1 MEQAERD
8 RLRAWLR
15 PSPSIPLGKSVPL
28 AHWNMFSAGRVH
40 FSFKTPSFRQII
52 SHLAYLNQMQVPFL
66 TRKFP
71 FFFLAQPTVKVVN
84 SGKSFVMKCES
95 CYPVCFAHAPP
106 LLPVANKTWAFCL
119 ERWRKTLRV
128 LRDAA
133 GTLQSVKA
141 PSEDSSR
148 VMLRVGFC
156 VPAGNRCEN
165 WSSKVLHPL
174 WSWCPLTQR
183 VLKHLSIVTNL
194 LKFGDHRNVCH
205 EGETEMYKITEDP
218 PVASSTIT
226 AAGFHMQG
234 VSSLRA
240 WCSQSKPGVVWASAW
255 TAAYFRVSSIVSGTF
270 I

>member
-119 ERWRKTLRV
+119 ERWKEDVACAEGCCWYTPKCESPFGGQLQGHAACRV
-128 LRDAA
+128 LCAS
-133 GTLQSVKA
+133 GKQVWKL
-141 PSEDSSR
+141 
-148 VMLRVGFC
+148 
-156 VPAGNRCEN
+156 
-165 WSSKVLHPL
+165 VL
-174 WSWCPLTQR
+174 
-183 VLKHLSIVTNL
+183 
-194 LKFGDHRNVCH
+194 
-205 EGETEMYKITEDP
+205 
-218 PVASSTIT
+218 
-226 AAGFHMQG
+226 
-234 VSSLRA
+234 
-240 WCSQSKPGVVWASAW
+240 
-255 TAAYFRVSSIVSGTF
+255 
-270 I
+270 